1 MPEQQTFLG
10 RTAREAFAR
19 VREALG
25 GDAVIIHQQ
34 TRAGLVEIVAS
45 ADFPDQASDEPL
57 CPAFAD
63 RLTGAGFEPGF
74 IDRLRADVQS
84 WDQLAARLPL
94 LLDYRAPGTPLQ
106 GVYRFVGAPGVG
118 KTTTIVKLLAEW
130 VFRHG
135 SASCALVTTDSRR
148 LAGCEPLALAAQL
161 LTVEYLEVREA
172 QLDATLSKLA
182 TKSLVL
188 VDTAGV
194 SPGQRHPL
202 RSVAQDLLVVP
213 AMWQPGALHHS
224 KTQFTEQQ
232 FAGVVLTHVDQA
244 DTLGGC
250 FSVLAHWGIPLWWLS
265 RGAELPNDLEP
276 ATPELVRELMLQG
289 IDRSQMNATFA

>member
-1 MPEQQTFLG
+1 MTEQQTFVG
-10 RTAREAFAR
+10 RTAREAFAK

-25 GDAVIIHQQ
+25 ADAVIINQQ
-34 TRAGLVEIVAS
+34 TLGGLVEIVAS
-45 ADFPDQASDEPL
+45 ADFPQRASDEPL
-57 CPAFAD
+57 CSAFAE
-63 RLTGAGFEPGF
+63 RLTGAGFESGF

-94 LLDYRAPGTPLQ
+94 LLKYRQPGAPLQ
-106 GVYRFVGAPGVG
+106 GIYRFVGAPGVG

-130 VFRHG
+130 VLRNG
-135 SASCALVTTDSRR
+135 SASCSLVTTDSRR

-161 LTVEYLEVREA
+161 LAVEYLEVREA
-172 QLDATLSKLA
+172 QLDSTLSALA
-182 TKSLVL
+182 SKSLVL

-194 SPGQRHPL
+194 SPGQRCPL
-202 RSVAQDLLVVP
+202 RSVAHDLLVVP
-213 AMWQPGALHHS
+213 AMWQPGALQHS
-224 KTQFTEQQ
+224 KMQFTEQQ

-244 DTLGGC
+244 HTLGGC
-250 FSVLAHWGIPLWWLS
+250 FSVLAQWGIPLWWLS

-276 ATPELVRELMLQG
+276 ATPELVRGLMLQG